1 MGSAQ
6 GSEKTNAVRLPDT
19 RAAATEPAPP
29 PVWCASQR
37 YPITVK
43 ANVTELTAESR
54 LPSTGFVAVARGGS
68 TPTKKNAMPH
78 SAAARNTRSL
88 RRARSRSSR
97 GPSTSTNTGLAS
109 SRNTALAAVVSLL
122 AWTKRMVVAA

>member
-54 LPSTGFVAVARGGS
+54 LPRTGFVAVARGGS

-88 RRARSRSSR
+88 RRARSRSRSEEH
-97 GPSTSTNTGLAS
+97 TSELQSPCNLVC
-109 SRNTALAAVVSLL
+109 RLL
-122 AWTKRMVVAA
+122 LEKKKKKKILHNET